1 MRSFSKAVFPSLP
14 RPLVRQLNGKQHGLG
29 RDKSDVVTAKGRE
42 LAAWQGSKEPQ
53 FRSALDLLSRS
64 TKAELRAV

>member
-1 MRSFSKAVFPSLP
+1 MRCELAAKAGAQASW
-14 RPLVRQLNGKQHGLG
+14 LNGKQHSLG

-42 LAAWQGSKEPQ
+42 LIASQGSKEPQ

-64 TKAELRAV
+64 TKAELRVV